1 MESQTKTHQQKAYSL
16 ENPKIDFVKDLLVS
30 FRQIKSYIAFFSNHM
45 VPYVEYLREKIKR
58 EGLFCQCKGEQTNLF
73 RLWEDIQV
81 FFALSDVGLLP
92 FNQRFQLE
100 NLSLSIFEHSI
111 EGLHEFVGNQMKF
124 EPYIIPF
131 HA

>member
-1 MESQTKTHQQKAYSL
+1 
-16 ENPKIDFVKDLLVS
+16 
-30 FRQIKSYIAFFSNHM
+30 M
-45 VPYVEYLREKIKR
+45 VPYLEYLREKIKG
-58 EGLFCQCKGEQTNLF
+58 EGLFSQCKGQQTNLF